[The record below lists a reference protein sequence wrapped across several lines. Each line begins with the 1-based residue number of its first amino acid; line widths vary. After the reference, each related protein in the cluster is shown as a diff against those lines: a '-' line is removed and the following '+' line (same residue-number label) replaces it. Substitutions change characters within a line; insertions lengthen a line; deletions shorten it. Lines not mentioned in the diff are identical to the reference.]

1 MLLATSELFD
11 MPVMSLQTG
20 AEIAHTSS
28 AIIDLATLHILAYE
42 LSGAQLD
49 THPSFLRIEDIREL
63 SDIGFIVDSSDEI
76 ITLDDIVVAKRIYTK
91 HAKLEGMHVVDD
103 HGSKLGKVLQS
114 IMSTQTF
121 RIEQLQVSRPFFQSF
136 TETELLIH
144 RDQIVDVNDD
154 TIIVRAASSDV
165 NHHAKLEK
173 QPFINP
179 FRGATS
185 PQPESAKTD
194 RR

>member
-1 MLLATSELFD
+1 MLLVTSELFD

-20 AEIAHTSS
+20 AEIAQTSS

-49 THPSFLRIEDIREL
+49 SHPSFLRIEDIREL

-76 ITLDDIVVAKRIYTK
+76 VTLDDIVVAKDIYTK
-91 HAKLEGMHVVDD
+91 HARLEGMHVVDD
-103 HGSKLGKVLQS
+103 HGTKLGKVLQS
-114 IMSTQTF
+114 IMSTHTF

-144 RDQIVDVNDD
+144 REQIVDVTDN
-154 TIIVRAASSDV
+154 TIVVRAASND
-165 NHHAKLEK
+165 NQQRAKLEK

-179 FRGATS
+179 FRGASS
-185 PQPESAKTD
+185 PQPESAKAD